1 MDNDLLD
8 ITKLR
13 RWRIWK
19 LKLIDARLYFV
30 SIFVGLLT
38 GLVAVPYH
46 YLLQQLFNSRKLFFD
61 GHYPWY
67 FHVLFFFTLW
77 GILLCVNWMV
87 KKMPLIT
94 GGGIPQT
101 RAVINGRITYK
112 NPLTQLIAKFTGGI
126 LAISAG
132 LSLGR
137 EGPCVQI
144 GSYVGNIISKW
155 GHVLAGERKQLLA
168 AGAGAGLAAAFAAPL
183 ASSLLVIES
192 IERFDAPKTAI
203 TTLLAGV
210 VAGGVASLIF
220 PFNPYSQISAI
231 APQATFIDQLK
242 LFLFLAVVISVFGK
256 IYSMFTLWCKDFFTR
271 LKHPPYMK
279 MLYLLIIAYTIS
291 LTEIDLTGGGE
302 QFLIMQAMHG
312 YHPVLWIAAMML
324 IHLIFTS
331 LSFSSGLPGGNF
343 IPTLVTGGLFGQI
356 IALLLVKYGFIETE
370 SISYIM
376 LISMVGFLVAVVR
389 TPLTGIVLI
398 TEITG
403 HLDVFY
409 PSIIV
414 GGLTYYF
421 TEMLQIKPF
430 NVVLYD
436 EMISTPAFRTEGR
449 SSLFVEIM
457 TGAYFDG
464 KEVDHLTLP
473 QRCIIKTIHRDRKD
487 LAPAGQTLIPGDQVE
502 IEIDSQDI
510 EKLYEP
516 LISMANIYYAHPCQ
530 SPRKEMP
537 HQESPGVAHQ
547 QNATLSE
554 VILSGNIKSVGVAG
568 HIVEIGTPASQ
579 ILGADLQISVH
590 VPENVGYQVLT
601 VAVLIRRGNR
611 VIILAV

>member
-1 MDNDLLD
+1 M
-8 ITKLR
+8 
-13 RWRIWK
+13 
-19 LKLIDARLYFV
+19 
-30 SIFVGLLT
+30 
-38 GLVAVPYH
+38 
-46 YLLQQLFNSRKLFFD
+46 
-61 GHYPWY
+61 
-67 FHVLFFFTLW
+67 
-77 GILLCVNWMV
+77 
-87 KKMPLIT
+87 
-94 GGGIPQT
+94 
-101 RAVINGRITYK
+101 
-112 NPLTQLIAKFTGGI
+112 
-126 LAISAG
+126 
-132 LSLGR
+132 
-137 EGPCVQI
+137 
-144 GSYVGNIISKW
+144 
-155 GHVLAGERKQLLA
+155 
-168 AGAGAGLAAAFAAPL
+168 
-183 ASSLLVIES
+183 
-192 IERFDAPKTAI
+192 
-203 TTLLAGV
+203 
-210 VAGGVASLIF
+210 IF
-220 PFNPYSQISAI
+220 PFNPYAQISAI

-516 LISMANIYYAHPCQ
+516 LISMANIY
-530 SPRKEMP
+530 
-537 HQESPGVAHQ
+537 
-547 QNATLSE
+547 
-554 VILSGNIKSVGVAG
+554 
-568 HIVEIGTPASQ
+568 
-579 ILGADLQISVH
+579 
-590 VPENVGYQVLT
+590 
-601 VAVLIRRGNR
+601 
-611 VIILAV
+611 